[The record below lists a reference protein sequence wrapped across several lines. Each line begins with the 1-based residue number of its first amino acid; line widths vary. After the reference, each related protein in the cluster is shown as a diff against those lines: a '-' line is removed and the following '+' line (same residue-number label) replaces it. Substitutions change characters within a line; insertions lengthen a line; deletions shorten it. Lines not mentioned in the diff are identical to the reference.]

1 MEPPPKLM
9 NFEAFSKNMFENRSL
24 RTDTNSQYT
33 QFKKQEG
40 LNDIEMMIQLDQL
53 KKLTID

>member
-33 QFKKQEG
+33 QFKRQEG